1 MVERADTV
9 EDVPIP
15 ATYVTSVAA
24 RNLVDEGELAEALA
38 SIHERMVDGADAIH
52 EQYRSEDNPEPVAVA
67 DGLATV
73 VFVTS
78 ETWEQVLADV
88 PEQLRAPAKTT
99 HAEFAG
105 EFDVDEERLEGY
117 DPLVM
122 PSQEVGE
129 LVRAGLSRRQAEVQ
143 VLRNR
148 GLTQREIGETLGMAT
163 NTVKVHCHRVDTKVE
178 NATRLLELVG
188 ADTAESHAAA
198 GEPRS
203 DG

>member
-1 MVERADTV
+1 MVERVDTA

-15 ATYVTSVAA
+15 RTHVTSVAA
-24 RNLVDEGELAEALA
+24 RNLVDEGELADALA
-38 SIHERMVDGADAIH
+38 SIHDHMVDGADAIH
-52 EQYRSEDNPEPVAVA
+52 QHYRSKDNPEPVAVA

-73 VFVTS
+73 VFVT
-78 ETWEQVLADV
+78 EATWEQVLSDV
-88 PEQLRAPAKTT
+88 PEELRAPAKAT
-99 HAEFAG
+99 HAEFAR
-105 EFDVDEERLEGY
+105 EFDVDEESLGEY

-122 PSQEVGE
+122 PSREVGE

-148 GLTQREIGETLGMAT
+148 GLTQRKIGEKLGMAT

-178 NATRLLELVG
+178 NAERLLELVG
-188 ADTAESHAAA
+188 ADVEES
-198 GEPRS
+198 RT

>member
-1 MVERADTV
+1 MVEHADTV
-9 EDVPIP
+9 DDVPIP

-24 RNLVDEGELAEALA
+24 RNLIDESELTDALA

-73 VFVTS
+73 VFVAS

-88 PEQLRAPAKTT
+88 PEQLRTPAKTT
-99 HAEFAG
+99 HAEFAR
-105 EFDVDEERLEGY
+105 EFDVDEEQLGGY

-143 VLRNR
+143 VLRDA
-148 GLTQREIGETLGMAT
+148 GYTQREIGEKLGMAT
-163 NTVKVHCHRVDTKVE
+163 NTVKVHCHRIDAKVE
-178 NATRLLELVG
+178 DAKRLVELVEG
-188 ADTAESHAAA
+188 
-198 GEPRS
+198 
-203 DG
+203 

>member
-15 ATYVTSVAA
+15 KAHVTSVAA
-24 RNLVDEGELAEALA
+24 RNLVDEGDLAEALA

-52 EQYRSEDNPEPVAVA
+52 EHYRSEDTPEPVAIA

-73 VFVTS
+73 VFVTGQ
-78 ETWEQVLADV
+78 TWEQVLTEV
-88 PEQLRAPAKTT
+88 PEKLRGPAKAT
-99 HAEFAG
+99 HAEFAE
-105 EFDVDEERLEGY
+105 EFDVDGRRPAGY

-122 PSQEVGE
+122 PSREVGE

-148 GLTQREIGETLGMAT
+148 GLTQREIGEKLGMAT
-163 NTVKVHCHRVDTKVE
+163 NTVKVHCHRVDTKVG
-178 NATRLLELVG
+178 NAKRLLDLVG
-188 ADTAESHAAA
+188 TD
-198 GEPRS
+198 